1 MRLSNQKLRAR
12 VLLAAIFASGFGHAE
27 DVTAVRLRY
36 SAPNECA
43 DEHGFFEQVTARTQ
57 RVRLADASE
66 HATALIVSV
75 RSVRGGLAGRLV
87 LRGDEGVTSAREVK
101 AASCDQVVAAL
112 AIMAALAI
120 DPDASTEP
128 LPKPPATPRPPLPKP
143 AMRAPARASVRAT
156 APPAASLRSRWE
168 AGVSLAVL
176 GALFDE
182 PVASLRPF
190 MELAREGQSA
200 FGYTFRLSAARFQS
214 STRRVEG
221 TGEFTLSSGRLEA
234 CPGHVR
240 AFSPLWISACLAL
253 DAGWLAA
260 RGADVTPRQS
270 VSRGWVAGGE
280 ITRVELRLFDTL
292 ALEASG
298 EVFFPF
304 VRDRFFVG
312 QDATVL
318 RTPAVVGGGTIGLGV
333 FFL

>member
-1 MRLSNQKLRAR
+1 MRLFIKKLRAR
-12 VLLAAIFASGFGHAE
+12 VLLTMIFASGLVRAE

-36 SAPNECA
+36 KASSECA
-43 DEHGFFEQVTARTQ
+43 DEHGFFQQVAARTQ
-57 RVRLADASE
+57 RVRLADSSE
-66 HATALIVSV
+66 HAIVLIVSV
-75 RSVRGGLAGRLV
+75 RDVRGGLAGRLV

-120 DPDASTEP
+120 DPDASTAP
-128 LPKPPATPRPPLPKP
+128 LPKPPVVTPRPPPPKP
-143 AMRAPARASVRAT
+143 VVRVPARTTLR
-156 APPAASLRSRWE
+156 PAASLRSRWKG
-168 AGVSLAVL
+168 GVSLAVL
-176 GALFDE
+176 GGVFDE
-182 PVASLRPF
+182 PVASVRPF
-190 MELAREGQSA
+190 VELAREGHSA
-200 FGYTFRLSAARFQS
+200 FGYALRLSAARFRS
-214 STRRVEG
+214 STSRAEG
-221 TGEFTLSSGRLEA
+221 TGEFALSSGRLEA

-240 AFSPLWISACLAL
+240 AFSPLWISTCLAL

-270 VSRGWVAGGE
+270 VSRGWAAGGE
-280 ITRVELRLFDTL
+280 ITRIELRLFDAL

-312 QDATVL
+312 SDATVL